1 MKQGRSGRCVA
12 WIPTLA
18 AVGVV
23 SLVSMVGALAL
34 TLKGLRSHRVL
45 LFLVAV
51 AAGTL
56 VGDAF
61 FHLIPQ
67 ASHAWEER
75 GLATMGLYAVGGF
88 VLFFLLE
95 VLVRARHS
103 HLERAEP
110 SIHGHDHGHEHG
122 IDHHAPIAPFA
133 WTNLLGDGIHNFLDG
148 AVIATAFLVD
158 VPLGIATTLAV
169 VIHEVPQ
176 ELGDFAVL
184 LRSGMKPGLALL
196 FNLGSALMAVI
207 GAVLVLVLDL
217 DADVLE
223 AYGLPFIAGA
233 FVYIAAADLIPELH
247 HHTRGREAAL
257 IFTAFLVGIAL
268 MWGILGLEEAGQ
280 LGATQPGHEH

>member
-1 MKQGRSGRCVA
+1 VA
-12 WIPTLA
+12 WIPTLL

-23 SLVSMVGALAL
+23 SLVSLVGALAL
-34 TLKGLRSHRVL
+34 TLPGLRSHRFL
-45 LFLVAV
+45 LVLVAV

-61 FHLIPQ
+61 FHLIPE
-67 ASHAWEER
+67 ASHSWEER
-75 GLATMGLYAVGGF
+75 GLAQMGLFIVLGF
-88 VLFFLLE
+88 VAFFLLE

-110 SIHGHDHGHEHG
+110 EVHGHDHHGHAG
-122 IDHHAPIAPFA
+122 AVAPYA
-133 WTNLLGDGIHNFLDG
+133 WTNLIGDGIHNFLDG

-158 VPLGIATTLAV
+158 VPLGIATTVAV

-184 LRSGMKPGLALL
+184 LRSGMSAGKALL
-196 FNLGSALMAVI
+196 FNLATALMAAI
-207 GAVLVLVLDL
+207 GAILVLALGIEVGI
-217 DADVLE
+217 LE

-247 HHTRGREAAL
+247 HHSRGREAAT
-257 IFTAFLVGIAL
+257 IFLAFLAGIAVMYGFL
-268 MWGILGLEEAGQ
+268 ALEGVEALGGGES
-280 LGATQPGHEH
+280 HDH

>member
-1 MKQGRSGRCVA
+1 MNETRSGRCVA

-18 AVGVV
+18 AVGIV
-23 SLVSMVGALAL
+23 SLVSLVGALAL
-34 TLKGLRSHRVL
+34 TLPGLRSHRVL

-61 FHLIPQ
+61 FHLLPG
-67 ASHAWEER
+67 ASHAWEEA
-75 GLATMGLYAVGGF
+75 GLARMGLVAVAGF
-88 VLFFLLE
+88 VMFFLLE

-122 IDHHAPIAPFA
+122 IGHHAPVAPFA

-158 VPLGIATTLAV
+158 VPLGIATTIAV

-184 LRSGMKPGLALL
+184 LRSGMKPWLALL

-207 GAVLVLVLDL
+207 GAVLVLALGFS
-217 DADVLE
+217 AETLE
-223 AYGLPFIAGA
+223 MYGLPFIAGA

-257 IFTAFLVGIAL
+257 IFVSFLVGIAL
-268 MWGILGLEEAGQ
+268 MWGILALEEAGV
-280 LGATQPGHEH
+280 LGASEAHDH